1 MQNKHQKVV
10 IYGGNG
16 FVGTHLAER
25 LACEDV
31 SIVCLSRSGHK
42 PLHLHNQPWSENVRW
57 CKGDANYP
65 DNILLAKAD
74 VVVIMVGSAPVPTL
88 SKEAFDEQLKSNG
101 LAPCKVIK
109 CAKEIGVKRIILM
122 GAHVPFFLNS
132 KNFAYARG
140 KKMALDAAESFANI
154 SDSHSAV
161 VVQPGAI
168 YGKRH
173 LSSGKVLPL
182 DTLLYPFTKI
192 APSQFTCI
200 KNLSNCLADI
210 IVNGK
215 DYAGKFTLIKPEHIS
230 ASNNLEPSRN
240 TIQS

>member
-1 MQNKHQKVV
+1 MAYTIHVNMFTKC
-10 IYGGNG
+10 IG
-16 FVGTHLAER
+16 
-25 LACEDV
+25 
-31 SIVCLSRSGHK
+31 CLFFYQFFITR
-42 PLHLHNQPWSENVRW
+42 E
-57 CKGDANYP
+57 
-65 DNILLAKAD
+65 IT
-74 VVVIMVGSAPVPTL
+74 APVPTL

-192 APSQFTCI
+192 ASSQFTCI

-215 DYAGKFTLIKPEHIS
+215 DYAGKLTLNKPEQVS